1 MVRFFLVFFISFSS
15 FIYSQNSV
23 EKSVWNKELYD
34 KYDEKNFI
42 KFENFENIIDLKDID
57 YPLLHAAVFYCT
69 NIERVKR
76 GLKPLKW
83 NLNLEIAAYNHS
95 KDMVKRNFFDHLSK
109 KKIEKRYKS
118 AGILNPRFAE
128 NIATEFAIKYKA
140 GKAYYTHEKNSSING
155 EFRFSYND
163 NESEL
168 IPFHS
173 YLSFA
178 KELVKG
184 WMNSSGHRKNILS
197 KYGLELGIGIY
208 LKIDNDG
215 WPKFYCTQ
223 NFQHYEIIKITDYK
237 SPLPP
242 GW

>member
-1 MVRFFLVFFISFSS
+1 MVRFFLVFFISFSC
-15 FIYSQNSV
+15 FVYSQNSV

-42 KFENFENIIDLKDID
+42 KFENFDNIIDVKNID

-83 NLNLEIAAYNHS
+83 KLNLEVAAYNHS
-95 KDMVKRNFFDHLSK
+95 KDMVKRNFYDHLSN

-118 AGILNPRFAE
+118 AGILNPYFAE
-128 NIATEFAIKYKA
+128 NIAAEFAIKYKA
-140 GKAYYTHEKNSSING
+140 GKGYYTHEKNSSLNG
-155 EFRFSYND
+155 EYRFSYND
-163 NESEL
+163 DESDL

-178 KELVKG
+178 KKLVKG
-184 WMNSSGHRKNILS
+184 WMNSSGHRKNILL
-197 KYGLELGIGIY
+197 KNGLELGIGVY

-215 WPKFYCTQ
+215 WPEFYCTQ
-223 NFQHYEIIKITDYK
+223 NFQHYEISKITDSK

>member
-1 MVRFFLVFFISFSS
+1 MVRFFIVFLISFSS

-42 KFENFENIIDLKDID
+42 KFENFDNIIDVKNID

-76 GLKPLKW
+76 GLKQLQWK
-83 NLNLEIAAYNHS
+83 LNLEIAAYNHS
-95 KDMVKRNFFDHLSK
+95 KDMVKRDFYDHLSD

-118 AGILNPRFAE
+118 AGILNPQFAE
-128 NIATEFAIKYKA
+128 NIYAQLAIKYKG
-140 GKAYYTHEKNSSING
+140 GKVYYTHEKNSSING
-155 EFRFSYND
+155 EFRFSYNND
-163 NESEL
+163 ESQL

-173 YLSFA
+173 YLSIGKSF
-178 KELVKG
+178 VNV
-184 WMNSSGHRKNILS
+184 WMGSSGHRKNILL
-197 KYGLELGIGIY
+197 KNGLELGVGVY
-208 LKIDNDG
+208 FKIEDDL
-215 WPKFYCTQ
+215 PVFYGTQ
-223 NFQHYEIIKITDYK
+223 NFQHNEISKITESK

>member
-42 KFENFENIIDLKDID
+42 KFENFENIIDLKNID

-168 IPFHS
+168 LPFHS

-223 NFQHYEIIKITDYK
+223 NFQHYEIIKITDSK

>member
-1 MVRFFLVFFISFSS
+1 M
-15 FIYSQNSV
+15 
-23 EKSVWNKELYD
+23 
-34 KYDEKNFI
+34 
-42 KFENFENIIDLKDID
+42 
-57 YPLLHAAVFYCT
+57 HAAVFYCT

-168 IPFHS
+168 LPFHS

-223 NFQHYEIIKITDYK
+223 NFQHYEIIKITDSK